1 MEFQFMLIVV
11 VSVIFFLLVLGL
23 VLGRLYRRATREI
36 SLVKTGAGGKKVI
49 MDGGTLV
56 VPLLHEVSPVNMKTL
71 RLEVK
76 RDGDA
81 ALITQDRMRVDVGV
95 EFYVSVMATAEGIA
109 RAAQTL
115 GDRTFDVD
123 QLREMIEGKLIDG
136 LRAVAA
142 QMTMD
147 GLHEKRADFVQEV
160 QNAVSEDLLKN
171 GLSLESVSLTA
182 LDQTPFE
189 ALDENNAFNAVGMR
203 KLAEVIATS
212 KKERAQIDA
221 EAEVAVRRAA
231 MEAERQRLSIEQ
243 DEEQAKI
250 EQAKQVETMK
260 AAQEAEIAQRR
271 EDSMRETER
280 ARIAREEAIR
290 SADIAREAKIRDA
303 EIAKERAVREA
314 EIAKERELEVAEQE
328 RQIIIQQK
336 SEEESRARASA
347 DLARAEATKATE
359 AVATAREVAEAERLK
374 QITLIEATREAERQA
389 TGIRLSAQ
397 AEKEA
402 AADRAEARREEA
414 QAEADALNIRAEA
427 KKNDML
433 AEAEGK
439 RAIVEAENALS
450 GDLIRMKIDMARI
463 EAMPAIITEM
473 VKPAEK
479 IDSIKIHQVSGIGA
493 GAPYSAAGAS
503 GASAAAGDKPVVNQ
517 ALDSIMGMAVQMP
530 ALKKL
535 GEELGLSMEDGVSGI
550 ASKALGVEPTP
561 AADAP
566 LLNGAALEAEAPAE
580 AAAENGAAAAKG

>member
-1 MEFQFMLIVV
+1 MELTFLAVIVV
-11 VSVIFFLLVLGL
+11 TILAVVLFIGL

-49 MDGGTLV
+49 MDGGVIV

-71 RLEVK
+71 RLEVQ
-76 RDGDA
+76 RSDEA
-81 ALITQDRMRVDVGV
+81 ALITKDRMRVDVGV
-95 EFYVSVMATAEGIA
+95 EFYVSVMATEEGIA

-115 GDRTFDVD
+115 GDRTFDVE

-147 GLHEKRADFVQEV
+147 GLHENRADFVQEV

-221 EAEVAVRRAA
+221 DAEVEVRRAA
-231 MEAERQRLSIEQ
+231 MEAQRQKLLIEK
-243 DEEQAKI
+243 DEEQARI
-250 EQAKQVETMK
+250 EQKQVVETLRV
-260 AAQEAEIAQRR
+260 AQEAEIAART
-271 EDSMRETER
+271 EDSVRETER

-290 SADIAREAKIRDA
+290 SADIERERKI
-303 EIAKERAVREA
+303 REA
-314 EIAKERELEVAEQE
+314 EISKERELEVAEQE
-328 RQIIIQQK
+328 RQIIIAQK

-359 AVATAREVAEAERLK
+359 AVATAQKVAEAERIK
-374 QITLIEATREAERQA
+374 QIALIEATREAERQA
-389 TGIRLSAQ
+389 TAIRLAAQ
-397 AEKEA
+397 ADKEA
-402 AADRAEARREEA
+402 AVDRAEARREEA

-439 RAIVEAENALS
+439 RAIVEADNVLS
-450 GDLIRMKIDMARI
+450 VDQIRMKVDLARI
-463 EAMPAIITEM
+463 EAMPSIIAEM

-479 IDSIKIHQVSGIGA
+479 IDSIKIHQVGGIG
-493 GAPYSAAGAS
+493 GTNGGGAS
-503 GASAAAGDKPVVNQ
+503 NGDKPVVNQ

-535 GEELGLSMEDGVSGI
+535 GEELGLSMENGVGGVVNGALESTVEPAEEDGVIEEGSRT
-550 ASKALGVEPTP
+550 EH
-561 AADAP
+561 
-566 LLNGAALEAEAPAE
+566 
-580 AAAENGAAAAKG
+580 

>member
-1 MEFQFMLIVV
+1 MELTFLAVTVV
-11 VSVIFFLLVLGL
+11 TILAVVLFIGL

-49 MDGGTLV
+49 MDGGVIV

-71 RLEVK
+71 RLEVQ
-76 RDGDA
+76 RSGEA
-81 ALITQDRMRVDVGV
+81 ALITKDRMRVDVGV
-95 EFYVSVMATAEGIA
+95 EFYVSVMATEEGIA

-115 GDRTFDVD
+115 GDRTFDVE

-147 GLHEKRADFVQEV
+147 GLHENRADFVQEV

-221 EAEVAVRRAA
+221 DAEVEVRRAA
-231 MEAERQRLSIEQ
+231 MEAQRQKLLIEK
-243 DEEQAKI
+243 DEEQARI
-250 EQAKQVETMK
+250 EQTQQIETLRV
-260 AAQEAEIAQRR
+260 AQEAEVAART
-271 EDSMRETER
+271 EDSVRETER
-280 ARIAREEAIR
+280 ARIGREEAIR
-290 SADIAREAKIRDA
+290 AADIERERKI
-303 EIAKERAVREA
+303 REA
-314 EIAKERELEVAEQE
+314 EISKERELEVAEQE
-328 RQIIIQQK
+328 RQIIIAQK

-359 AVATAREVAEAERLK
+359 AVATAQKVAEAERIK
-374 QITLIEATREAERQA
+374 QIALIEATREAERQA
-389 TGIRLSAQ
+389 TAIRLAAQ
-397 AEKEA
+397 ADKEA

-439 RAIVEAENALS
+439 RAIVEADNVLS
-450 GDLIRMKIDMARI
+450 VDQIRMKVDLARI
-463 EAMPAIITEM
+463 ETMPSIIAEM

-479 IDSIKIHQVSGIGA
+479 IDSIKIHQVGGIGGTNG
-493 GAPYSAAGAS
+493 GAAS
-503 GASAAAGDKPVVNQ
+503 SGDKPVVNQ

-535 GEELGLSMEDGVSGI
+535 GEELGLSMENGVGGVVNG
-550 ASKALGVEPTP
+550 ALESTVEP
-561 AADAP
+561 
-566 LLNGAALEAEAPAE
+566 AEE
-580 AAAENGAAAAKG
+580 GGVIEEGSRTEH

>member
-1 MEFQFMLIVV
+1 MELTFLAVTVV
-11 VSVIFFLLVLGL
+11 TILAVVLFIGL

-49 MDGGTLV
+49 MDGGVIV

-71 RLEVK
+71 RLEVQ
-76 RDGDA
+76 RSGEA
-81 ALITQDRMRVDVGV
+81 ALITKDRMRVDVGV
-95 EFYVSVMATAEGIA
+95 EFYVSVMATEEGIA

-115 GDRTFDVD
+115 GDRTFDVE

-147 GLHEKRADFVQEV
+147 GLHENRADFVQEV

-221 EAEVAVRRAA
+221 DAEVEVRRAA
-231 MEAERQRLSIEQ
+231 MEAQRQKLLIEK
-243 DEEQAKI
+243 DEEQARI
-250 EQAKQVETMK
+250 EQTQQIETLRV
-260 AAQEAEIAQRR
+260 AQEAEVAART
-271 EDSMRETER
+271 EDSVRETER
-280 ARIAREEAIR
+280 ARIGREEAIR
-290 SADIAREAKIRDA
+290 AADIERERKI
-303 EIAKERAVREA
+303 REA
-314 EIAKERELEVAEQE
+314 EISKERELEVAEQE
-328 RQIIIQQK
+328 RQIIIAQK

-359 AVATAREVAEAERLK
+359 AVATAQKVAEAERIK
-374 QITLIEATREAERQA
+374 QIALIEATREAERQA
-389 TGIRLSAQ
+389 TAIRLAAQ
-397 AEKEA
+397 ADKEA

-439 RAIVEAENALS
+439 RAIVEADNVLS
-450 GDLIRMKIDMARI
+450 VDQIRMKVDLARI
-463 EAMPAIITEM
+463 ETMPSIIAEM

-479 IDSIKIHQVSGIGA
+479 IDSIKIHQVGGIG
-493 GAPYSAAGAS
+493 GTNGGGAS
-503 GASAAAGDKPVVNQ
+503 NGDKPVVNQ

-535 GEELGLSMEDGVSGI
+535 GEELGLSMENGVGGVVNG
-550 ASKALGVEPTP
+550 ALESTVEP
-561 AADAP
+561 
-566 LLNGAALEAEAPAE
+566 AEE
-580 AAAENGAAAAKG
+580 GGVIEKGSRTEH

>member
-1 MEFQFMLIVV
+1 MDITTILAIVLAILAFIV
-11 VSVIFFLLVLGL
+11 LVGL
-23 VLGRLYRRATREI
+23 VMGRLYRRATREV
-36 SLVKTGAGGKKVI
+36 SLVRTGWRGKKVI
-49 MDGGTLV
+49 MDGGVLV

-95 EFYVSVMATAEGIA
+95 EFYVSVNPTDEGVA

-115 GDRTFDVD
+115 GSRTFDVE

-147 GLHEKRADFVQEV
+147 SLHENRADFVQEV
-160 QNAVSEDLLKN
+160 QNTVSEDLTKN

-182 LDQTPFE
+182 LDQTPFD

-231 MEAERQRLSIEQ
+231 MEAQRKKLLIDQ
-243 DEEQAKI
+243 DEEQARIEQQQKI
-250 EQAKQVETMK
+250 ETLK
-260 AAQEAEIAQRR
+260 AAQEAEIAARM
-271 EDSMRETER
+271 EDSVRETER

-290 SADIAREAKIRDA
+290 AADIERERKI
-303 EIAKERAVREA
+303 REA
-314 EIAKERELEVAEQE
+314 EIAKERELEVADQE

-347 DLARAEATKATE
+347 DLARAEATKSME
-359 AVATAREVAEAERLK
+359 AVTTAKEVAEAERKK
-374 QITLIEATREAERQA
+374 QIALIEAAREAEREA
-389 TGIRLSAQ
+389 TKIRLAAQ

-402 AADRAEARREEA
+402 AADRAAARREEA
-414 QAEADALNIRAEA
+414 QAEADAITIRAEA
-427 KKNDML
+427 KKKDML

-439 RAIVEAENALS
+439 RAITDAENALS
-450 GDLIRMKIDMARI
+450 ADLIAMKVDLARL
-463 EAMPAIITEM
+463 EALPKVLAEA

-479 IDSIKIHQVSGIGA
+479 IDSIRIHQVSGLG
-493 GAPYSAAGAS
+493 GGSFGNGLTAAS
-503 GASAAAGDKPVVNQ
+503 DKPPVNQ
-517 ALDSIMGMAVQMP
+517 ALDSILGMAVQMP
-530 ALKKL
+530 ALRKL
-535 GEELGLSMEDGVSGI
+535 GDELGLSMEGGISGLMGNETPP
-550 ASKALGVEPTP
+550 KAPTESP
-561 AADAP
+561 ATDDSA
-566 LLNGAALEAEAPAE
+566 EAEP
-580 AAAENGAAAAKG
+580 KV

>member
-1 MEFQFMLIVV
+1 MEGTFLIISVV
-11 VSVIFFLLVLGL
+11 TILAVLLFIGL
-23 VLGRLYRRATREI
+23 VLGRLYKRATREI

-49 MDGGTLV
+49 MDGGV
-56 VPLLHEVSPVNMKTL
+56 VIVPLLHEVSPVNMKTL
-71 RLEVK
+71 RLEVQ
-76 RDGDA
+76 RSGEA
-81 ALITQDRMRVDVGV
+81 ALITKDRMRVDVGV
-95 EFYVSVMATAEGIA
+95 EFYVSVMATEEGIA

-115 GDRTFDVD
+115 GDRTFDVE

-147 GLHEKRADFVQEV
+147 GLHENRADFVQEV

-203 KLAEVIATS
+203 KLAEVIAVS

-221 EAEVAVRRAA
+221 EAEVEVRRAA
-231 MEAERQRLSIEQ
+231 MEAERQKLLIEQ
-243 DEEQAKI
+243 DEAQARI
-250 EQAKQVETMK
+250 EQTQKVETLRV
-260 AAQEAEIAQRR
+260 AQEAEIAART
-271 EDSMRETER
+271 EDSVRETER

-290 SADIAREAKIRDA
+290 AAEIERERKIRDA
-303 EIAKERAVREA
+303 EIAKER
-314 EIAKERELEVAEQE
+314 EIEVAEQE
-328 RQIIIQQK
+328 RQIIIAQK

-347 DLARAEATKATE
+347 DLARAEATKASE
-359 AVATAREVAEAERLK
+359 AVATAREVAEAERQK
-374 QITLIEATREAERQA
+374 QIVLIEATREAERQA
-389 TGIRLSAQ
+389 TAIRLSAQ

-439 RAIVEAENALS
+439 RAIVEADNALS
-450 GDLIRMKIDMARI
+450 AAQIRMKVDMARI
-463 EAMPAIITEM
+463 ETMPSIISEM

-479 IDSIKIHQVSGIGA
+479 IDSIKIHQVGGIGGATGGGTA
-493 GAPYSAAGAS
+493 G
-503 GASAAAGDKPVVNQ
+503 GDKPVVNQ

-535 GEELGLSMEDGVSGI
+535 GDELGLSMENGV
-550 ASKALGVEPTP
+550 AGVV
-561 AADAP
+561 
-566 LLNGAALEAEAPAE
+566 NGALEATPDPADAEVIEDDAAPTQQ
-580 AAAENGAAAAKG
+580 

>member
-1 MEFQFMLIVV
+1 MELPFLAVTIVTILAV
-11 VSVIFFLLVLGL
+11 LLFIGL
-23 VLGRLYRRATREI
+23 VLGRLYRRATREV

-49 MDGGTLV
+49 MDGGV
-56 VPLLHEVSPVNMKTL
+56 IIVPLLHEVSPVNMKTL
-71 RLEVK
+71 RLEVQ
-76 RDGDA
+76 RSGEA
-81 ALITQDRMRVDVGV
+81 ALITKDRMRVDVGV
-95 EFYVSVMATAEGIA
+95 EFYVSVMATEEGIA

-115 GDRTFDVD
+115 GDRTFDVE

-147 GLHEKRADFVQEV
+147 GLHENRADFVQEV

-221 EAEVAVRRAA
+221 EAEVEVRRAA
-231 MEAERQRLSIEQ
+231 MEAQRQKLLIEK
-243 DEEQAKI
+243 DEEQARI
-250 EQAKQVETMK
+250 EQTQQVETLRV
-260 AAQEAEIAQRR
+260 AQEAEIAART
-271 EDSMRETER
+271 EDSVRETER

-290 SADIAREAKIRDA
+290 AAEIERERKIRDA
-303 EIAKERAVREA
+303 EIAKER
-314 EIAKERELEVAEQE
+314 EIEVAEQE
-328 RQIIIQQK
+328 RQIIIAQK

-359 AVATAREVAEAERLK
+359 AVATAREVAEAERHK
-374 QITLIEATREAERQA
+374 QIALIEATREAERQA
-389 TGIRLSAQ
+389 TAIRLAAQ

-439 RAIVEAENALS
+439 RAIVEADNALS
-450 GDLIRMKIDMARI
+450 VEQIRMKVDLARI
-463 EAMPAIITEM
+463 ETMPSIISEM

-479 IDSIKIHQVSGIGA
+479 IDSIKIHQVGGIGA
-493 GAPYSAAGAS
+493 GSAGGAANS
-503 GASAAAGDKPVVNQ
+503 DKPVVNQ

-535 GEELGLSMEDGVSGI
+535 GEELGLSMENGVG
-550 ASKALGVEPTP
+550 GVV
-561 AADAP
+561 
-566 LLNGAALEAEAPAE
+566 NGALESTVEASDVVEVIEDDTAPTQQ
-580 AAAENGAAAAKG
+580 